1 MWFQEPLTSFELLD
15 EDTDIFDFGIDR
27 DDEFGLDGRE
37 GEFDDIFAI
46 NYKGWPDEEEEEEE
60 EELPEEIEGI
70 DEEEEEYVDTNLD
83 IFGAPVEEDDDDD
96 DDDDDDMFGFEGE
109 DSEESRDGKKN
120 RRRNGRRKKK
130 GRKKGRQN
138 ERTTTVTPMAEEA
151 VTDSLFGLVG
161 RDVYISPK

>member
-96 DDDDDDMFGFEGE
+96 DDDDMFGFEGE

-138 ERTTTVTPMAEEA
+138 ERTTTVTPMTEEA
-151 VTDSLFGLVG
+151 VTDSLFGLVS
-161 RDVYISPK
+161 RDFYISTK